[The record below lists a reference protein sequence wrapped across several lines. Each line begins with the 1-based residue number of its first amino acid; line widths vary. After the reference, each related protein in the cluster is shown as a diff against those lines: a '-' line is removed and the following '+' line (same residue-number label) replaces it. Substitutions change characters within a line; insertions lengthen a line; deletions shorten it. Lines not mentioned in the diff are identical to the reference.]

1 MDRLLIA
8 IILLAAI
15 SLASVLVRRR
25 EAALGAPARID
36 LGDLGLAHATGVG
49 VVGFSTSYCI
59 PCQQWEQALVRSPVP
74 FMKVDVGERP
84 ELARRYDVKSTP
96 LILAVS
102 LADGTVVD
110 AFTGDP
116 QPGQLERIEQL
127 AA

>member
-8 IILLAAI
+8 LVLLAAI
-15 SLASVLVRRR
+15 AVASALVRRR
-25 EAALGAPARID
+25 ELPDAPSRID
-36 LGDLGLAHATGVG
+36 LGDLGLAHSTGVG
-49 VVGFSTSYCI
+49 VVGFSTTYCI
-59 PCQQWEQALVRSPVP
+59 PCQQWEAALVRSPVP
-74 FMKVDVGERP
+74 FMKVDLAERP

-110 AFTGDP
+110 SFTGDP
-116 QPGQLERIEQL
+116 KPAQLERIEQL

>member
-1 MDRLLIA
+1 V
-8 IILLAAI
+8 LLAAV

-25 EAALGAPARID
+25 ELPTAPARID
-36 LGDLGLAHATGVG
+36 LGDLGLAHSTGVG

-59 PCQQWEQALVRSPVP
+59 PCQQWEEALVRSPVP

-110 AFTGDP
+110 SFTGDP
-116 QPGQLERIEQL
+116 KPAQLERIEQL

>member
-8 IILLAAI
+8 VVLLAGIAF
-15 SLASVLVRRR
+15 ASTLVRRR
-25 EAALGAPARID
+25 ELPDAPARID
-36 LGDLGLAHATGVG
+36 LSDLGMARSTGVG

-59 PCQQWEQALVRSPVP
+59 PCQHWEAALVRSPVP

-84 ELARRYDVKSTP
+84 ELARRYDVKATP

-110 AFTGDP
+110 SFTGDP
-116 QPGQLERIEQL
+116 KPAQLERIEQL

>member
-8 IILLAAI
+8 ALLIAAVSFA
-15 SLASVLVRRR
+15 SLLVRRR
-25 EAALGAPARID
+25 EAPSAPSKLD
-36 LGDLGLAHATGVG
+36 LRELGLARSTGVG
-49 VVGFSTSYCI
+49 VVGFSTPYCL

-74 FMKVDVGERP
+74 FMKVDLSERP
-84 ELARRYDVKSTP
+84 ELARRYQVKATP

-110 AFTGDP
+110 AFDGEP
-116 QPGQLERIEQL
+116 EPAHVQRIVEL